1 MSINDLKETEKD
13 SVRHLDIRGRVCP
26 LTFVYTKL
34 ELEELSKGDILEV
47 LLDFP
52 AALKNIPENCK
63 RQSLAKLL
71 EIEELDSK
79 KEVWILR
86 LKKL

>member
-13 SVRHLDIRGRVCP
+13 SVRHLDIRGIVCP